1 MTPIQ
6 RFFLQCAGG
15 QSLYALASARVTAGE
30 QESKFEAL
38 VVEAEELLKS
48 FPESIPAGFS
58 QDQMADKIN
67 SFFVPANQKVGDV
80 QKQLKQAVKAASQGQ
95 KERLKARFNRLKED
109 FAKKVTLLTK
119 TFLVDS
125 VTEVMW
131 LGRQLFQIV

>member
-1 MTPIQ
+1 M
-6 RFFLQCAGG
+6 
-15 QSLYALASARVTAGE
+15 ASARVTAGE